1 MPPFLGRVHSLR
13 ETDMRKSRFTE
24 EPIIKVLFTRA
35 DTEQWQNMIE
45 VQSTIC
51 AIDEALK
58 GEKARASQ

>member
-1 MPPFLGRVHSLR
+1 
-13 ETDMRKSRFTE
+13 MRKSRFTE
-24 EPIIKVLFTRA
+24 EQIIKVLFTRA